1 MGYAD
6 SSNLYAFAGGDPVNG
21 RDPTGELC
29 ERANSEGWWDWTKR
43 CAQDVGW
50 FAEAANE
57 GLAAPKNVGKN
68 LKRAGGGVVS
78 TVKLVTAT
86 VAGAATLAW
95 DAASM
100 SVNDAAADRMV
111 ARGQA
116 ISNFAANPIDTVVNA
131 HTNAADAILAA
142 EGRGDYVGSGQAAA
156 GIAQADFLAVYGA
169 TALGRAAV
177 TRMTPAVVLEEG
189 AYTSGW
195 FAENSLLSASGS
207 PAAVP
212 TAAAFSGGLTD
223 RSQREAWKDT
233 TCQRIQSVPCQPR
246 AALQSSGAG
255 RPHADGELGALP
267 SGDELSRKAT
277 ATNCR
282 RTLRRS
288 DTDGH
293 Q

>member
-1 MGYAD
+1 
-6 SSNLYAFAGGDPVNG
+6 
-21 RDPTGELC
+21 
-29 ERANSEGWWDWTKR
+29 
-43 CAQDVGW
+43 VGW

-57 GLAAPKNVGKN
+57 GITAPKNVGKN

-78 TVKLVTAT
+78 TVKLVTGT

-116 ISNFAANPIDTVVNA
+116 ISNFAANPIDSVVGA
-131 HTNAADAILAA
+131 HNKAADAILAA
-142 EGRGDYVGSGQAAA
+142 EGSGDYIGSGQAAA

-189 AYTSGW
+189 AYTPGW
-195 FAENSLLSASGS
+195 FTENPLLSASGS

-212 TAAAFSGGLTD
+212 AAAAFSGGAHGSLSTRGVERHHMPADSISPVSTARGPAIEMVPADHMLTASWG
-223 RSQREAWKDT
+223 RSRAAMSYRARQQQLIAEGRYVEA
-233 TCQRIQSVPCQPR
+233 IQMDINDAHVLFGSKYDGAIQQMLDYASTLRPSQMVPR
-246 AALQSSGAG
+246 A
-255 RPHADGELGALP
+255 P
-267 SGDELSRKAT
+267 SKVKKR
-277 ATNCR
+277 
-282 RTLRRS
+282 
-288 DTDGH
+288 
-293 Q
+293 